1 MGARGSRSI
10 HRAHVLLRLL
20 GRLLLAIPAHPTL
33 VGAAG
38 MAARPVH
45 GLFHRLVVPAPLSGV
60 GGITD
65 VALLIKVYALGSLP
79 LLLGVPVLLPLLGH
93 HPHDMIYDAV
103 ILYPFLI
110 MDVFPGRVF
119 PLFGVH

>member
-38 MAARPVH
+38 MAGSRPFSSPRRSRSPF
-45 GLFHRLVVPAPLSGV
+45 GG

-65 VALLIKVYALGSLP
+65 VALLINVYALGSLP